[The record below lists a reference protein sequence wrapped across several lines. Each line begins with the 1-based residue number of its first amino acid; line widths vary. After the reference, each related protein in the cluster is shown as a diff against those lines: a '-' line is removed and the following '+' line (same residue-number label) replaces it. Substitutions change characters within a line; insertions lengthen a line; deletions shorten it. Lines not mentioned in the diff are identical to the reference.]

1 MRKRKGIFRSKNYL
15 LKMTEDEFEFLYTKA
30 KLKLHKTVAFF
41 IRSKLFPGNWKTEHA
56 KLKKELGGKSNG

>member
-15 LKMTEDEFEFLYTKA
+15 LTLTVEEFHFLHTKA

-41 IRSKLFPGNWKTEHA
+41 IRSKLFPGNWKMEHA
-56 KLKKELGGKSNG
+56 KLKKELGGESNG